1 MDNRKEQLLGFLKE
15 SPQDPFLKYAL
26 VMEYV
31 KEGSKEL
38 ALAGFE
44 ELLAEH
50 ADYVGTYYH
59 FGKFLEGD
67 GQLNR
72 ALTIYR
78 QGIDVARA
86 KRNMHALGELQGAY
100 NLASGEVDEDDDY

>member
-1 MDNRKEQLLGFLKE
+1 MDNRKEQLLDFLKE

-31 KEGSKEL
+31 KEGDKEQ

-44 ELLAEH
+44 DLLEQH
-50 ADYVGTYYH
+50 RDYVGTYYH
-59 FGKFLEGD
+59 FGKFLEKE
-67 GQLNR
+67 GQLSR
-72 ALTIYR
+72 ALAVYE
-78 QGIDVARA
+78 QGMDVARS

-100 NLASGEVDEDDDY
+100 NLASGEDDEDDDY